1 MNHRMIIG
9 LTGQAGA
16 GKDTVADFLTRE
28 FGFTK
33 VAFADALRME
43 IAHTFGIHI
52 DKLMDRATKE
62 IPCPALALS
71 CCSDHRFVGLVLDM
85 EISLDCAD
93 EETLEAIMNQP
104 RSPRWT
110 MQRWGTEYRRK
121 LFGSDYWATE
131 LAQRCADLPGNIVV
145 TDVRFEEEAE
155 LISTVFGGEI
165 WRISRDNLPAVLA
178 HSSETPLQECWI
190 DREISNNNSF
200 DALDGATQQAL
211 AMAIKAQRGEVEA
224 A

>member
-1 MNHRMIIG
+1 MTRMIIG

-16 GKDTVADFLTRE
+16 GKDTVADFLTRD

-33 VAFADALRME
+33 VAFADAVRME

-71 CCSDHRFVGLVLDM
+71 CCSDHRFTAMVADSEVN
-85 EISLDCAD
+85 LDCAD
-93 EETLEAIMNQP
+93 EDVMEALMNQP
-104 RSPRWT
+104 RSPRWV
-110 MQRWGTEYRRK
+110 MQHWGTEFRRT
-121 LFGSDYWATE
+121 LFGRDYWITE
-131 LAQRCADLPGNIVV
+131 IRQRLEALEGNIVIS
-145 TDVRFEEEAE
+145 DCREEHEAE
-155 LISTVFGGEI
+155 FISELGGEI
-165 WRISRDNLPAVLA
+165 WRVTRDNLPAVLA

-190 DREISNNNSF
+190 DREISNNGSF

-211 AMAIKAQRGEVEA
+211 AMAIKAQRREVEA